1 MSLRLKILSVMALIA
16 ALMIAVSW
24 ILLQSLVV
32 PGFEMLEAEEARRN
46 LLRVEQALA
55 AENEAFGRNAND
67 WAKWDETAAFVTGA
81 LPEFPE
87 RNISA
92 AVLRDMGVDVL
103 LVVATDGSLL
113 YGTSLDGDRLSEG
126 VPAGLSREILPL
138 APADDAPDGTPG
150 SIDGIVLSDRGPII
164 MAARAIQP
172 TDRSGP
178 ALGTLVFGRVIDRET
193 VAAVRRRVQIDVEFL
208 FKDPATGA
216 AFPEHGGHDHPL
228 VLDRRDDVL
237 VVTGMIDDMHGH
249 HAMLARMTMPRDAA
263 LAAGRTV
270 HLAMALLVVACGGAL
285 VILWL
290 MLNRLI
296 LAPVLAL
303 TGHILSIRTTG
314 DLARPGLVDRGDEI
328 GALAREFDALLRQV
342 ESLIQES
349 ETARRSAEQASRT
362 KTQFLAS
369 MSHELRTPLNAIIGF
384 SEIIRDAM
392 FGASSARY
400 QDYAED
406 IHRSGQHLLAL
417 INDILDFSKAEAER
431 IELHEE
437 AVDLP
442 RAVATC
448 RHLVEPMARDGNI
461 DIAVQFADR
470 SVRLVWA
477 DELRLRQIIL
487 NLLTNAIKFTAPGG
501 EVRIRVGRQADGGAE
516 IRVEDNGIGMSPEG
530 VAKALEPFGQIE
542 SALSRRHSG
551 TGLGLPLTAHLVNA
565 HGGRLVIE
573 SSLGWGTTVRVGL
586 PPARLMDDRLTA

>member
-32 PGFEMLEAEEARRN
+32 PGFEALEAGEARRN

-55 AENEAFGRNAND
+55 AENEAFGRNTND
-67 WAKWDETAAFVTGA
+67 WAKWDETAAFVTGG
-81 LPEFPE
+81 LPEFPD
-87 RNISA
+87 RNVTA
-92 AVLRDMGVDVL
+92 AVLRDMGVDIL
-103 LVVATDGSLL
+103 LVVAADGSLV
-113 YGTSLDGDRLSEG
+113 YGTSLDGDRLTEG
-126 VPAGLSREILPL
+126 APAGLTREILPL
-138 APADDAPDGTPG
+138 ASPGDASGATE
-150 SIDGIVLSDRGPII
+150 GIVLSDRGPVM
-164 MAARAIQP
+164 MAARAIHP

-178 ALGTLVFGRVIDRET
+178 VLGMLVFGRLINSET
-193 VAAVRRRVQIDVEFL
+193 VAAVRRSVQLDVDFL
-208 FKDPATGA
+208 FSDPVTGA
-216 AFPEHGGHDHPL
+216 AFPEHGGHDHPP

-237 VVTGMIDDMHGH
+237 VATGMIDDMHGH
-249 HAMLARMTMPRDAA
+249 HAMMARMTMPRDAA
-263 LAAGRTV
+263 RAAGRTV
-270 HLAMALLVVACGGAL
+270 HLAMALLVVACGAAL

-296 LAPVLAL
+296 MAPVLAL
-303 TGHILSIRTTG
+303 TDHILSIRTTG
-314 DLARPGLVDRGDEI
+314 DLARPGLADRGDEI
-328 GALAREFDALLRQV
+328 GSLAREFGALLRQV

-362 KTQFLAS
+362 KTEFLAS

-392 FGASSARY
+392 FGASSPRY

-442 RAVATC
+442 RVVATC

-461 DIAVQFADR
+461 DVVAQFADR
-470 SVRLVWA
+470 SVRLLWA
-477 DELRLRQIIL
+477 DELRLRQILL

-501 EVRIRVGRQADGGAE
+501 EVRVRVGRQADGGVE

-551 TGLGLPLTAHLVNA
+551 TGLGLPLAAHLVKA

-573 SSLGWGTTVRVGL
+573 SSLGWGTTVKVGL
-586 PPARLMDDRLTA
+586 PPARLMDERLSA